1 MWQSKWNGS
10 TATYVPM
17 GPRFNK
23 LQKFLNPVGVDLRV
37 AAEDPVE
44 IDGHDFGKCEFNIFK
59 HTGEPTETLGQS

>member
-1 MWQSKWNGS
+1 
-10 TATYVPM
+10 M

-59 HTGEPTETLGQS
+59 HTGEPTETLGES